1 MTAYELKLADGSV
14 VTWAGKDG
22 VDAAVRYVDAHRE
35 AAAVIA
41 WREPRV
47 QLRVGY

>member
-1 MTAYELKLADGSV
+1 MTRYELKLADGSV

-22 VDAAVRYVDAHRE
+22 VDAAVRYVDAHLE
-35 AAAVIA
+35 ATVMA

>member
-1 MTAYELKLADGSV
+1 MYELLLADNRV
-14 VTWAGKDG
+14 VTWQGSDG
-22 VDAAVRYVDAHRE
+22 VDAAVRYVDAHQD
-35 AAAVIA
+35 ATVVA